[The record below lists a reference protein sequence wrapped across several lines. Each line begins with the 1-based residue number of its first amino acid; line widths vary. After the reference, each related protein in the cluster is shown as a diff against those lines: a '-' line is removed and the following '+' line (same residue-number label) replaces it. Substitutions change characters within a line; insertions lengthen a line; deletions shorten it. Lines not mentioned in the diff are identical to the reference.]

1 MFPSGVQAG
10 ENRFHHKQSETSHTC
25 AANCIRCGFAR
36 LRSPRRP
43 HGWHVHSQQRR
54 LLVPHVLK
62 RALSILPGAEHI
74 PVQRIWSLCVTAKS
88 DCQCPLCAKSGHWNS
103 AAVRHFQ
110 IGADRRQHVFMLSRS
125 SRWPRNHIAASRRP
139 SARDQFRGFFTED
152 HDSL

>member
-1 MFPSGVQAG
+1 MAYS
-10 ENRFHHKQSETSHTC
+10 

-88 DCQCPLCAKSGHWNS
+88 DCQCPLWVKSRHQHMSASCPLYPKSGHWNS

-125 SRWPRNHIAASRRP
+125 SRWPRNPHRRFP
-139 SARDQFRGFFTED
+139 SAKCSRSVSRLLHRGSRFTLNA
-152 HDSL
+152 S